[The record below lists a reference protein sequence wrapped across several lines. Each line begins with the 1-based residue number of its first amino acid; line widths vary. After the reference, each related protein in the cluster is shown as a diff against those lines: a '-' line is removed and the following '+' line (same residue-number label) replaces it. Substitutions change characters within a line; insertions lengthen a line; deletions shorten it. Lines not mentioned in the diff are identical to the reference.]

1 MVNAFKLAVVHFALL
16 NPMQTSACAWIYRW
30 IKETVQNQER
40 AARPSWAVGHWVIMG
55 LAAGPSGR
63 QAVATRWTAGLFLA
77 KPVKLKH
84 RS

>member
-40 AARPSWAVGHWVIMG
+40 AARPSWAVGHWVVVG
-55 LAAGPSGR
+55 LAAGSSGC